1 MDNLEHVLQVFG
13 SWIGYA
19 APLLAGFIYMISKI
33 EGLSKRLDSSFL
45 STNQR
50 IDETIKSCNERSDRL
65 HQEFTDLIHKTNERS
80 DRLQQEFIELLKEV
94 RNDRIKNRII

>member
-33 EGLSKRLDSSFL
+33 EGACKRIDA
-45 STNQR
+45 TNLR
-50 IDETIKSCNERSDRL
+50 IDDTNRRLDETIRSCNERADRL
-65 HQEFTDLIHKTNERS
+65 NERA
-80 DRLQQEFIELLKEV
+80 DQLHQEFIELLKEV